1 MVKVYFENL
10 GNIAKG
16 DVEINNLTI
25 FAGQNN
31 TGKTYVT
38 YALYSLFDK
47 DFQYNLKE
55 LNSIIENLYRDG
67 FYELNLRTFFDNN
80 YQKMKQEVEV
90 AFSKSLSFVFS
101 ANENEFEKSKIK
113 FELNETDIKQE
124 LLKTEHRSNINIG
137 KNSKIVF
144 EVIKEKNNTLLKTI
158 LFDNTIPKDVIYD
171 NLKSVLSR
179 FVFHN
184 LFSNSFLLPAERT
197 GLNLFYRELSSN
209 RTAILHPLRELR
221 NVSRYQQP
229 IADYIDFLN
238 NSFELKK
245 LNSSFKD
252 LAIEIQTEILK
263 GKYKLEKDGIYF
275 LPYKQHSNTNN
286 FNQKIS
292 LHLSSSTAKTFF
304 SLVFYLEHLATEG
317 EILIIDEPE
326 LNLHPDNQRKIA
338 RILTM
343 IANRGIKV
351 IVSTHSDYFVREIN
365 NLIILKDEFKSKPD
379 IMQKYGYNENML
391 ISDKKVSAYLF
402 DDNSIK
408 LMNIDNKEGIIVK
421 TFDDVINSL
430 NSSSDDIYYQ
440 KGADLENAK
449 SNN

>member
-16 DVEINNLTI
+16 DVEINNLTL

-31 TGKTYVT
+31 TGKTYVA

-47 DFQYNLKE
+47 DFEYNLTE
-55 LNSIIENLYRDG
+55 LNSIIDNLYKDG
-67 FYELNLRTFFDNN
+67 FYELDLKTFFDSN

-113 FELNETDIKQE
+113 FELNATDIKKE
-124 LLKTEHRSNINIG
+124 LLKIEYRTNISIG
-137 KNSKIVF
+137 KKSKIVF
-144 EVIKEKNNTLLKTI
+144 EVIKEKNNTQLKAI
-158 LFDNTIPKDVIYD
+158 LFDDTIPKDVIYD
-171 NLKSVLSR
+171 NLKAVLSR
-179 FVFHN
+179 FVFNN

-221 NVSRYQQP
+221 NLSRYPQP

-245 LNSSFKD
+245 LNSDFKD

-263 GKYKLEKDGIYF
+263 GKYRLEKDGIYF
-275 LPYKQHSNTNN
+275 LPYKQYSNTNN

-292 LHLSSSTAKTFF
+292 LHLSSSTVKTFF
-304 SLVFYLEHLATEG
+304 SLVFYLEHLAREG
-317 EILIIDEPE
+317 ETLIIDEPE

-365 NLIILKDEFKSKPD
+365 NLIMLKDEFKSKQE
-379 IMQKYGYNENML
+379 IMQKYGYNENMF
-391 ISDKKVSAYLF
+391 ISEKKVSAYLF

-408 LMNIDNKEGIIVK
+408 LMEIDNKEGIIAN

-440 KGADLENAK
+440 KEADLENAT
-449 SNN
+449 SNS